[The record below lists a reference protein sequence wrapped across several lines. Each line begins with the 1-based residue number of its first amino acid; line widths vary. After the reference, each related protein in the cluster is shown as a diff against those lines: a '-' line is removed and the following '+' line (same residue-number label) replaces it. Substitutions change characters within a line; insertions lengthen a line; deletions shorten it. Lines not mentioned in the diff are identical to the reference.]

1 MSIEAIL
8 ERIAVSL
15 ERLASAPVTGLPP
28 VTAGNPAAVKPDGKK
43 PAAGKPAPEAPATEP
58 KALTYADAAGVVQTF
73 VKKKGKPAAL
83 EVLAPFGIDN
93 TPGKKL
99 TDAKPEQWAPI
110 IEAFNAATLVTPDA

>member
-1 MSIEAIL
+1 MSIDAIL

-15 ERLASAPVTGLPP
+15 ETLVTLADTK
-28 VTAGNPAAVKPDGKK
+28 TDK
-43 PAAGKPAPEAPATEP
+43 PAAATGKKAADPKPAAKEPEAKPLA
-58 KALTYADAAGVVQTF
+58 YADAAAVVQTF